1 MYLNS
6 LQRLTQL
13 FTPSFFKHH
22 QNTTF
27 TCFAHINANSSF
39 YSAELSSYPDLS
51 MLKFSNSLEVSWLRL
66 HAVTADSTGP
76 IIGQGTKILHAMWH
90 GQIKKEKKKK
100 ILFTQPT
107 NTLLPNFC
115 IFPKVVYSSSFQVK
129 RRQACFLTFLTIH
142 VKLTSKSCLF
152 YLRVNLQPHH
162 FFLSPHLLVT
172 GASYLTLT
180 VLFLT
185 SFCLFST
192 KHSEKSFKCIKQ
204 IVSRGTGIMAQ
215 KFSEFCCY

>member
-6 LQRLTQL
+6 QQRLTQL
-13 FTPSFFKHH
+13 LTPSLFNHH

-39 YSAELSSYPDLS
+39 YSAELSSSPDLS
-51 MLKFSNSLEVSWLRL
+51 MLKFSNSLEVQWLRL
-66 HAVTADSTGP
+66 HVSTADSTGS
-76 IIGQGTKILHAMWH
+76 ILAQGTKILHAMWH
-90 GQIKKEKKKK
+90 DQMKKKK
-100 ILFTQPT
+100 KKSCSPSQPT
-107 NTLLPNFC
+107 HFSL
-115 IFPKVVYSSSFQVK
+115 ISAYFPKWTILPDSQVK
-129 RRQACFLTFLTIH
+129 RRQACFLTFLAIH
-142 VKLTSKSCLF
+142 VKLTSKSCLL

-172 GASYLTLT
+172 GALYLTLT

-192 KHSEKSFKCIKQ
+192 KHSEKSFKCINQ
-204 IVSRGTGIMAQ
+204 IVSRGTGIMA
-215 KFSEFCCY
+215 